1 MVDSSTQAYIGGAYN
16 LVGGSNAYIAGE
28 HTTPL
33 LEAGAMSFDLTRQDR
48 VMFNDSELYN
58 GMEAITVNFWAR
70 LPNLPSASNYLIFGK
85 VANPGPSYYTFG
97 ILTAT
102 TANRFRYIVT
112 TNGVVTGAN
121 SVASHT
127 PNQWCMVTLRYDGTN
142 AAFFINGTFDSQFAK
157 TGPLTVDDN
166 PFYIAYNPNGGFYTT
181 MDFADGKIWNY
192 ALSNAEIAALY
203 HPPALKSAQWTFIEG
218 IAPNVIEGGQYA
230 HIVSDSG
237 PANPLPPISSSHMLA
252 IAGNVA
258 TDSQSAY
265 LVGGNIV
272 NDAYD
277 TRIIVDDF
285 RVETFDVVFRFEVQG
300 ERARR
305 FQDAWI
311 KYPIT
316 RDRFKDLPEVYYP
329 DMPGKIYGSQVAH
342 ITYGFAIDTSVG
354 DLSGAFPEIGPKVLN
369 AFIQSNTPAGASLE
383 IYLNGASTSSQ
394 GSQNCFLMG
403 AQDLQLYI
411 EATPINSLDEDNWLE
426 CYVNGEANI
435 EEDIQLGF
443 IQGLEPLEGTQLVW
457 LNMPGF
463 KGAMHDAYIVSLEP
477 VKMES
482 YVRSYIFGAGTVVR
496 TQFCY
501 MGAHQGSLYDTQ
513 NCFLRAQPTVE
524 DSQGCF
530 INCANPAV
538 PDLQQRAYISG
549 WDIVETNWIHE
560 VLGESELGAEAL
572 GDAELVLGKA
582 CYISAN
588 LNVVDTQPSFIRGLI
603 SFDSFRRA
611 YVVNYIIYNMTDGM
625 NCFINSEIIIE
636 DSQGCFINGGV
647 AEGIQRA
654 YIMNAGNKT
663 GTQFNYI
670 AGPYLSGN
678 KLCFIAGSQIS
689 SIKFVFVQGH

>member
-1 MVDSSTQAYIGGAYN
+1 MVDVVSGTPI
-16 LVGGSNAYIAGE
+16 YIAGE
-28 HTTPL
+28 HATPP
-33 LEAGAMSFDLTRQDR
+33 LEIGAISLSSTRGDR
-48 VMFNDSELYN
+48 IEFNDNKLYN
-58 GMEAITVNFWAR
+58 GMETVTVNCWVR
-70 LPNLPSASNYLIFGK
+70 LPTLPSAARYGILTKPFS
-85 VANPGPSYYTFG
+85 VAGGNVYTFA
-97 ILTAT
+97 ISTAT
-102 TANRFRYIVT
+102 TANKFYYSVRT
-112 TNGVVTGAN
+112 SGVKVEAN
-121 SVASHT
+121 SVAAYI
-127 PNQWCMVTLRYDGTN
+127 PGQWMMATLVYDGAN
-142 AAFFINGTFDSQFAK
+142 CKFYVNGAFDSQFAK
-157 TGPLTVDDN
+157 TGPLDIDSSPIYVG
-166 PFYIAYNPNGGFYTT
+166 YNPNGTPFSTT
-181 MDFADGKIWNY
+181 MDFSEGRIWNY
-192 ALSNAEIAALY
+192 ALSPAEVEALY

-218 IAPNVIEGGQYA
+218 IAPNVIEGGQYV